1 MKKCAFCNEKIKM
14 TLDYCSFCGSSK
26 VVTQHRVSRAEHL
39 THYFKALRNEDLYSN
54 SLSEHGFDI
63 ENWQL
68 PFWIEFGKKTNLKL
82 TIKAFKKESYLLMLG
97 LILLSIGFFAVDKPG
112 LISSAVLGFAVVVLK
127 HNNFFV
133 EALKFENP
141 FNKPEH
147 YILYN
152 LDNDRGGAGKEE
164 FILTNGDFNQI
175 IFYYDNN
182 QLSAINFGCSNKTIV
197 KVDGYSDLELLE
209 RFVMLYAHKY
219 EMKISLITD
228 EEEIRKLDRLM
239 INFETEFKI

>member
-1 MKKCAFCNEKIKM
+1 
-14 TLDYCSFCGSSK
+14 
-26 VVTQHRVSRAEHL
+26 L
-39 THYFKALRNEDLYSN
+39 THYFEALRNEDLYSN

-82 TIKAFKKESYLLMLG
+82 TIKAFIKESYILMLG
-97 LILLSIGFFAVDKPG
+97 LILLSIGFFAVDKPS
-112 LISSAVLGFAVVVLK
+112 LIGSTVLGFAVVVLK
-127 HNNFFV
+127 HNNFFE

-152 LDNDRGGAGKEE
+152 LNNFQGGVGREE
-164 FILTNGDFNQI
+164 FILTKGEFNTI
-175 IFYYDNN
+175 KFYYDND
-182 QLSAINFGCSNKTIV
+182 QLIAINFGCSNKTIV
-197 KVDGYSDLELLE
+197 KVDGYSELDFLE

-219 EMKISLITD
+219 EIEISMVTD
-228 EEEIRKLDRLM
+228 EDQIINLRKLDSL
-239 INFETEFKI
+239 IKVFDDEFKI